1 MKYPYTIEQ
10 LQDCKKQLERDIAWY
25 QQKNKPGVNLSDAYR
40 KNRIA
45 ELTTQ
50 YTEIA
55 YVIRILSDGRFNAIL
70 DEMIAFNLIEANL
83 MVLESMVKKIGNP
96 QQPKMKQE
104 CLDLIQDVLGK
115 YFQTDNPDK

>member
-1 MKYPYTIEQ
+1 MKYPYTLEQ
-10 LQDCKKQLERDIAWY
+10 LQDCKKTLERDIAWY

-50 YTEIA
+50 HTEIT

-83 MVLESMVKKIGNP
+83 MVLASMVKKIGTK
-96 QQPKMKQE
+96 QPKMKQE